1 MRSRR
6 TGSRSIRALPPTLP
20 PAISTCA
27 RRYVESEYYENR
39 AGIDGA
45 RRHHNHG
52 PVGQPEL
59 FLPARETVSNG
70 RRKQGRRSILHVEL
84 GDGENVAHDADGPF
98 TCEKGI
104 KQRYGVGRGSAPWTW
119 LASAGLAI
127 SSNRSSVP
135 TRTSGADRFDGAPPM
150 VFCPV

>member
-39 AGIDGA
+39 AGMYGTG
-45 RRHHNHG
+45 RHHDHR
-52 PVGQPEL
+52 PVGQAEL
-59 FLPARETVSNG
+59 FLPARENVSNG
-70 RRKQGRRSILHVEL
+70 RRKKGTGAALHVEL

-98 TCEKGI
+98 ACEMGI
-104 KQRYGVGRGSAPWTW
+104 KQRFAIGRGSAPWTW
-119 LASAGLAI
+119 LASAGLAM

-135 TRTSGADRFDGAPPM
+135 TRTSGADRFGAVPPI

>member
-27 RRYVESEYYENR
+27 RGYVKSEKTDNC
-39 AGIDGA
+39 AGTDGA
-45 RRHHNHG
+45 GRHHDDG

-59 FLPARETVSNG
+59 FLPARENVSSG
-70 RRKQGRRSILHVEL
+70 RRKERRRSILHVEL

-98 TCEKGI
+98 PC
-104 KQRYGVGRGSAPWTW
+104 
-119 LASAGLAI
+119 
-127 SSNRSSVP
+127 
-135 TRTSGADRFDGAPPM
+135 
-150 VFCPV
+150 

>member
-27 RRYVESEYYENR
+27 RRYVESEKTDKR
-39 AGIDGA
+39 TGIDGA
-45 RRHHNHG
+45 GRHHDHG

-70 RRKQGRRSILHVEL
+70 RLKERRRAALHVEL

-98 TCEKGI
+98 AC
-104 KQRYGVGRGSAPWTW
+104 
-119 LASAGLAI
+119 
-127 SSNRSSVP
+127 
-135 TRTSGADRFDGAPPM
+135 
-150 VFCPV
+150 

>member
-1 MRSRR
+1 MH
-6 TGSRSIRALPPTLP
+6 G
-20 PAISTCA
+20 
-27 RRYVESEYYENR
+27 
-39 AGIDGA
+39 AG
-45 RRHHNHG
+45 RHHDHG

-59 FLPARETVSNG
+59 FLPARENVSNG

-98 TCEKGI
+98 TCEMTDKA
-104 KQRYGVGRGSAPWTW
+104 KRTYGRGSAPWTW

-135 TRTSGADRFDGAPPM
+135 TRTSGADRLGAVPPI

>member
-39 AGIDGA
+39 AGINRTG
-45 RRHHNHG
+45 RHHDHR

-59 FLPARETVSNG
+59 FLPARENVSNG
-70 RRKQGRRSILHVEL
+70 RRKLRRRNILHVEL

-98 TCEKGI
+98 ACEKG
-104 KQRYGVGRGSAPWTW
+104 
-119 LASAGLAI
+119 
-127 SSNRSSVP
+127 
-135 TRTSGADRFDGAPPM
+135 
-150 VFCPV
+150 

>member
-6 TGSRSIRALPPTLP
+6 TGSRSIGALPPTLP
-20 PAISTCA
+20 PACSTCA
-27 RRYVESEYYENR
+27 LRYVNPKTPKNR

-45 RRHHNHG
+45 GRHHDHG

-59 FLPARETVSNG
+59 FLPARENVSSG

-98 TCEKGI
+98 TCEI
-104 KQRYGVGRGSAPWTW
+104 A
-119 LASAGLAI
+119 
-127 SSNRSSVP
+127 
-135 TRTSGADRFDGAPPM
+135 
-150 VFCPV
+150 

>member
-1 MRSRR
+1 METGRTLPEGRIVTMRSRR

-27 RRYVESEYYENR
+27 RRYVESDYYENR

-45 RRHHNHG
+45 GRHHDHG

-70 RRKQGRRSILHVEL
+70 RRKQRRRSILHVEL

-98 TCEKGI
+98 TC
-104 KQRYGVGRGSAPWTW
+104 
-119 LASAGLAI
+119 
-127 SSNRSSVP
+127 
-135 TRTSGADRFDGAPPM
+135 
-150 VFCPV
+150 

>member
-27 RRYVESEYYENR
+27 RRYVKSENSEEMR
-39 AGIDGA
+39 AGIHGA
-45 RRHHNHG
+45 GRHHDHR

-70 RRKQGRRSILHVEL
+70 RRKQRRRSILHVEL

-98 TCEKGI
+98 TC
-104 KQRYGVGRGSAPWTW
+104 
-119 LASAGLAI
+119 
-127 SSNRSSVP
+127 
-135 TRTSGADRFDGAPPM
+135 
-150 VFCPV
+150 

>member
-39 AGIDGA
+39 AGNNGA
-45 RRHHNHG
+45 GRHHDHR

-59 FLPARETVSNG
+59 FLPARSNVSSG
-70 RRKQGRRSILHVEL
+70 RRKQGRRGEFLEVEPLALQHLAVQLEKPRRQVAALAEHGRHV
-84 GDGENVAHDADGPF
+84 V
-98 TCEKGI
+98 
-104 KQRYGVGRGSAPWTW
+104 
-119 LASAGLAI
+119 LAYA
-127 SSNRSSVP
+127 
-135 TRTSGADRFDGAPPM
+135 
-150 VFCPV
+150 

>member
-27 RRYVESEYYENR
+27 RWYVKFENAEEAPYENR
-39 AGIDGA
+39 TGVDRAG
-45 RRHHNHG
+45 RHHDHR

-70 RRKQGRRSILHVEL
+70 RRKEGRRSILHVEL

-98 TCEKGI
+98 ACEK
-104 KQRYGVGRGSAPWTW
+104 
-119 LASAGLAI
+119 
-127 SSNRSSVP
+127 RSE
-135 TRTSGADRFDGAPPM
+135 
-150 VFCPV
+150 

>member
-27 RRYVESEYYENR
+27 RRYVKSEKTDNR
-39 AGIDGA
+39 AGMDGA
-45 RRHHNHG
+45 GRHHDHG

-98 TCEKGI
+98 ACEKGLSNESI
-104 KQRYGVGRGSAPWTW
+104 SDADPRRGRGFRAP
-119 LASAGLAI
+119 AS
-127 SSNRSSVP
+127 RSVV
-135 TRTSGADRFDGAPPM
+135 GADLRATRGGASGPARASRGAL
-150 VFCPV
+150 

>member
-45 RRHHNHG
+45 GRHHDHG

-59 FLPARETVSNG
+59 FLPARENVSNG

-98 TCEKGI
+98 TC
-104 KQRYGVGRGSAPWTW
+104 
-119 LASAGLAI
+119 
-127 SSNRSSVP
+127 
-135 TRTSGADRFDGAPPM
+135 
-150 VFCPV
+150 

>member
-27 RRYVESEYYENR
+27 RRYVASEYYENR

-45 RRHHNHG
+45 GRHDDHG
-52 PVGQPEL
+52 AVGQPEL
-59 FLPARETVSNG
+59 FLPARENVSSS
-70 RRKQGRRSILHVEL
+70 RRKERRRSILHVEL

-98 TCEKGI
+98 ACENG
-104 KQRYGVGRGSAPWTW
+104 
-119 LASAGLAI
+119 
-127 SSNRSSVP
+127 
-135 TRTSGADRFDGAPPM
+135 
-150 VFCPV
+150 

>member
-39 AGIDGA
+39 AGINRTG
-45 RRHHNHG
+45 RHHDHG

-59 FLPARETVSNG
+59 FLPARENVSRG
-70 RRKQGRRSILHVEL
+70 RRKQGHRSILHVEL

-98 TCEKGI
+98 ACLRSV

-119 LASAGLAI
+119 LASAGLAM

-135 TRTSGADRFDGAPPM
+135 TRTSGADRFGAVPPI

>member
-45 RRHHNHG
+45 GRHHDHG

-59 FLPARETVSNG
+59 FLPARENVSSVSDVSSLALSQD
-70 RRKQGRRSILHVEL
+70 RAAS
-84 GDGENVAHDADGPF
+84 
-98 TCEKGI
+98 
-104 KQRYGVGRGSAPWTW
+104 
-119 LASAGLAI
+119 LASFLAL
-127 SSNRSSVP
+127 
-135 TRTSGADRFDGAPPM
+135 APA
-150 VFCPV
+150 

>member
-45 RRHHNHG
+45 GRHDNHG
-52 PVGQPEL
+52 SVGQAEL
-59 FLPARETVSNG
+59 FLPARENVSKEAPARKTTSARFRT
-70 RRKQGRRSILHVEL
+70 RRCKSEGLQ
-84 GDGENVAHDADGPF
+84 PF
-98 TCEKGI
+98 TY
-104 KQRYGVGRGSAPWTW
+104 RR
-119 LASAGLAI
+119 
-127 SSNRSSVP
+127 
-135 TRTSGADRFDGAPPM
+135 TR
-150 VFCPV
+150 

>member
-1 MRSRR
+1 MY
-6 TGSRSIRALPPTLP
+6 G
-20 PAISTCA
+20 
-27 RRYVESEYYENR
+27 
-39 AGIDGA
+39 AG
-45 RRHHNHG
+45 RHHDHR

-59 FLPARETVSNG
+59 FLPARENVSSG

-98 TCEKGI
+98 ACENGI
-104 KQRYGVGRGSAPWTW
+104 KQRGRVGRGSAPWTW
-119 LASAGLAI
+119 LPSAGLAM

-135 TRTSGADRFDGAPPM
+135 TRTSGADRLGAVPPM